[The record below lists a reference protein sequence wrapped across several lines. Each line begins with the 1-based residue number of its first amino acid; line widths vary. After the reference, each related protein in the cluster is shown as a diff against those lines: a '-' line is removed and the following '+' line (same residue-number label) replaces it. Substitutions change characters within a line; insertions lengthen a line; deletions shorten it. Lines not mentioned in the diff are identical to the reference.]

1 MSTLHR
7 QGALI
12 LPKKPLN
19 QYLRR
24 FFYTQN
30 QFLKE
35 EFP

>member
-12 LPKKPLN
+12 LPKKPLKRV
-19 QYLRR
+19 LRS

-35 EFP
+35 